1 MKPITLFLRG
11 FRGIRD
17 GLGREEISLDLDAMS
32 TGAQLIAI
40 RGANGR
46 GKTTIL
52 DNMTPFPTMPSR
64 AGGDGSGAFS
74 YYEQVYLPENVKDLV
89 WEHGGRRY
97 RSQIVIRTGGRRR
110 TEAYL
115 HVLDQERWVPVR
127 TSDGTLSDGKM
138 ETYEACLGAVLGPDR
153 TFFVSAFAPQGR
165 RQLCSYRTGEVKA
178 LLADLLGLDEIRLKG
193 QQAGEVAKLLRL
205 GLAGVREELAVVMQE
220 LDRATADGARL
231 PGIDHNMASQRG
243 RRAELQDR
251 VERANAEF
259 AGIEA
264 ERWRGEQDA
273 AERAT
278 LQSEQSRIEAAFTRQ
293 RSELYADLQREQRRR
308 ECLEAETSARLA
320 ERTRAQARIG
330 TRRTQAEEVIA
341 DAWRIERSSRW
352 LALTQ
357 VVVAKREER
366 VAHYLEKV
374 TELREFRGRERSL
387 EKEIDSVERAAGKA
401 VLRIE
406 ELRRRFGL
414 TQTVPCKGLP
424 MQENCRLLADANG
437 ARPMLPSA
445 AAELGQLNET
455 RASLCEQLSQT
466 RARAAHLL
474 CAPTRLSRAEA
485 GLARSRHR
493 ATSATELAAR
503 RGALAQADALV
514 RECEESLSR
523 LERNAREEQERD
535 AADRRA
541 IDTAVAEVH
550 IRMDRLEVEH
560 REAADALSRRIAQLP
575 PAFDCR
581 RVAAA
586 HEALTQA
593 QAALRGNDEALH
605 DLVRQHA
612 IATQAASAAGQ
623 LQERRCCLESK
634 CGVVEAEFATWTVFV
649 KCMGSDGLIALMID
663 DAGPEL
669 ARVANDLLVACYGPR
684 FTLSIRTQVETAKGE
699 AREGFEIV
707 VHDADSGHAKCVTQ
721 MSGGERVWIND
732 CLTRAIALY
741 VSQSSGRKYETLFS
755 DESDGPLDPERKR
768 MFMNMKRE
776 VLRLGGYDREYFI
789 SQTTEVAAL
798 ADVVIDVDEF
808 AVANALPKPGPER

>member
-17 GLGREEISLDLDAMS
+17 GLGRDEISLDLEAMAD
-32 TGAQLIAI
+32 GAQLIAI

-74 YYEQVYLPENVKDLV
+74 YYDQVYLPENVKDLV
-89 WEHGGRRY
+89 WEHEGRRY

-115 HVLDQERWVPVR
+115 HVLNQERWVPVR

-205 GLAGVREELAVVMQE
+205 GLAGAREELAAVMQE
-220 LDRATADGARL
+220 LERATADDARL
-231 PGIDHNMASQRG
+231 PGIDHDMASLRG

-251 VERANAEF
+251 VGRSNAEL
-259 AGIEA
+259 AGMEA
-264 ERWRGEQDA
+264 ERARGEQDA
-273 AERAT
+273 AERST
-278 LQSEQSRIEAAFTRQ
+278 LKSEQSRIEAAFARQ
-293 RSELYADLQREQRRR
+293 RGELYADLQRELRRR

-320 ERTRAQARIG
+320 ERTRAQARVG
-330 TRRTQAEEVIA
+330 ARRAQAEEVIA
-341 DAWRIERSSRW
+341 DALRIERSARR
-352 LALTQ
+352 LALTEA
-357 VVVAKREER
+357 VVPRREER
-366 VAHYLEKV
+366 VAYYLQKV
-374 TELREFRGRERSL
+374 AELREFQGRERSL

-401 VLRIE
+401 ALRIE
-406 ELRRRFGL
+406 DLRRRMGL

-424 MQENCRLLADANG
+424 MQEDCRLLADANE

-445 AAELGQLNET
+445 AAELGQLIET
-455 RASLCEQLSQT
+455 RSTLCEQLMQA
-466 RARAAHLL
+466 RARAARLM
-474 CAPTRLSRAEA
+474 CAPARLSHAEA
-485 GLARSRHR
+485 SLARSRHR
-493 ATSATELAAR
+493 ATRTSAQAAR
-503 RGALAQADALV
+503 CGALAQADAIV
-514 RECEESLSR
+514 RECEESLSQ
-523 LERNAREEQERD
+523 LERNARVEQEREVS
-535 AADRRA
+535 DRRA
-541 IDTAVAEVH
+541 IDAAAAAIH
-550 IRMDRLEVEH
+550 IRMERLEAEH
-560 REAADALSRRIAQLP
+560 REAAGALSRRIAQLP
-575 PAFDCR
+575 AAFDSS

-586 HEALTQA
+586 HEALVQA

-605 DLVRQHA
+605 DLVRKHA

-634 CGVVEAEFATWTVFV
+634 CCVIEAELATWTVFA

-707 VHDADSGHAKCVTQ
+707 VHDADSGHSKPVMQ

-732 CLTRAIALY
+732 CLTRAVALY
-741 VSQSSGRKYETLFS
+741 VSQNSGRKYGTLFS
-755 DESDGPLDPERKR
+755 DESDGPLDPDRKR
-768 MFMNMKRE
+768 MFMRMKRE
-776 VLRLGGYDREYFI
+776 VLRLGGYEREYFI
-789 SQTTEVAAL
+789 SQTPEMASAADAAIDLDCL
-798 ADVVIDVDEF
+798 AVDR
-808 AVANALPKPGPER
+808 VQR

>member
-17 GLGREEISLDLDAMS
+17 GLGREEISLDLDAMAG
-32 TGAQLIAI
+32 GAQLIAI

-46 GKTTIL
+46 GKTTVL

-89 WEHGGRRY
+89 WEHEGRRY

-115 HVLDQERWVPVR
+115 HVLDQERWAPVR

-138 ETYEACLGAVLGPDR
+138 ETYEACLCAVLGPDR

-193 QQAGEVAKLLRL
+193 QQAGEVAKLLRV
-205 GLAGVREELAVVMQE
+205 GLSAAREELAALMRE
-220 LDRATADGARL
+220 LEKAAAAGARL
-231 PGIDHNMASQRG
+231 PGIDRDMFALRG
-243 RRAELQDR
+243 SRVELQGRVDR
-251 VERANAEF
+251 AHA
-259 AGIEA
+259 AMTGLEA
-264 ERWRGEQDA
+264 ERARGERDA
-273 AERAT
+273 AERSA
-278 LQSEQSRIEAAFTRQ
+278 LQSEQSRIEAAFARQ
-293 RSELYADLQREQRRR
+293 RGELYADLQREQRRK
-308 ECLEAETSARLA
+308 EGLEAEMSARLA
-320 ERTRAQARIG
+320 ERTHSLAGIGARRA
-330 TRRTQAEEVIA
+330 QAEEVIA
-341 DAWRIERSSRW
+341 DAWRIKCAANW
-352 LALTQ
+352 LALAQ
-357 VVVAKREER
+357 VVVARREER

-374 TELREFRGRERSL
+374 AELREFQGREHGL
-387 EKEIDSVERAAGKA
+387 EKEIESIERAAGKA
-401 VLRIE
+401 ALRVE
-406 ELRRRFGL
+406 DLRRRSGL

-424 MQENCRLLADANG
+424 MQADCRLLADANG

-466 RARAAHLL
+466 RARSARLL
-474 CAPTRLSRAEA
+474 CAPARLSRAEA
-485 GLARSRHR
+485 SLARSRHR
-493 ATSATELAAR
+493 ATSVTELAAR
-503 RGALAQADALV
+503 RGALAQADAIV
-514 RECEESLSR
+514 RECDESLSQ
-523 LERNAREEQERD
+523 LERSALATQERER
-535 AADRRA
+535 ADRRA
-541 IDTAVAEVH
+541 IDAAAVELH
-550 IRMDRLEVEH
+550 IRLERLGAEH
-560 REAADALSRRIAQLP
+560 REAACALSRRIAQLP
-575 PAFDCR
+575 PAFDCG

-586 HEALTQA
+586 KEALAQA

-605 DLVRQHA
+605 ELVRQHA
-612 IATQAASAAGQ
+612 VATQAALAAGQ
-623 LQERRCCLESK
+623 LLERRCCLESK
-634 CGVVEAEFATWTVFV
+634 CGVIEAELATWTVFA

-684 FTLSIRTQVETAKGE
+684 FTLSIRTQVETVKGE

-707 VHDADSGHAKCVTQ
+707 VHDADNGHSKPVTQ

-732 CLTRAIALY
+732 CLTRAVALY
-741 VSQSSGRKYETLFS
+741 VAQSSGRKYETLFS
-755 DESDGPLDPERKR
+755 DESDGPLDPDRKR
-768 MFMNMKRE
+768 MFMRMKRE
-776 VLRLGGYDREYFI
+776 VLRLGGYEREYFI
-789 SQTTEVAAL
+789 SQTPEMASAAD
-798 ADVVIDVDEF
+798 AVIDLDYLAADSV
-808 AVANALPKPGPER
+808 RR